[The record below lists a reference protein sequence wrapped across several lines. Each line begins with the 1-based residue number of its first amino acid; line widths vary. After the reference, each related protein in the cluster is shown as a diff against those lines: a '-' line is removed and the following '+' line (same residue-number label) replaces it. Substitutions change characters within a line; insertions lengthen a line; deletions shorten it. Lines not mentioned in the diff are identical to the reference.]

1 MRLFIVEGDLR
12 LRNRMAY
19 SIPWHDYG
27 IELSGLASS
36 GPEALLQIERV
47 GADIVLTDIRI
58 PGMDGLALSAKL
70 LAERASLKVIVVSH
84 SDSIKCAQQAIGIG
98 VCQFLLK
105 PAGDDELIEAVV
117 SAAEAARREMEA
129 LHRQEEMEARWR
141 EHLPRLQQSFYQ
153 NWISGRFTDWEIAER
168 SRKLMIETR
177 DDDKYAVVVADM
189 DPLPADES
197 RYSADDGSLLK
208 FSLHSIASE
217 LLSGSG
223 LGSGSGSG
231 GTPGVF
237 QDVRE
242 LTVLLYVS
250 PAEETEADFYTR
262 INLSVSKLLEAV
274 RQCLKL
280 TATAG
285 VGACAHRKEQV
296 GRSYQQALQA
306 LRERIVHGH
315 DIVIPY
321 RSQSAGSKEK
331 LLETDELRLLKS
343 ALETGNEEGAM
354 AVYDRFLE
362 RGLYPVT
369 GLAAVQ
375 ETVLHLCSV
384 FVRMIHLRGW
394 SLRAVVGDD
403 YKVFLHPD
411 TLQTKEQVAKLFRRT
426 ISSMIRYANETAL
439 TETQQLI
446 DDILLYIE
454 EEIKE
459 DLNLK
464 MIADKYYMN
473 PSYLSRIFKQTT
485 GEAFST
491 YLLKRKMEHARRML
505 HDGFKV
511 YDVANLLGYADVSYF
526 IRLFQKFW
534 GVTPGKF
541 KK

>member
-19 SIPWHDYG
+19 SVPWHEYG

-36 GPEALLQIERV
+36 GSEALHQLMRV

-70 LAERASLKVIVVSH
+70 LAERPSLKVIVISR
-84 SDSIKCAQQAIGIG
+84 SDSIECARQAIGIG
-98 VCQFLLK
+98 VYQLLLK

-117 SAAEAARREMEA
+117 SAAEAARRELEA

-153 NWISGRFTDWEIAER
+153 NWISGRFTDWEIVER

-189 DPLPADES
+189 DPLPTDES

-217 LLSGSG
+217 LQSG
-223 LGSGSGSG
+223 LDSV
-231 GTPGVF
+231 TGVF
-237 QDVRE
+237 QDVRD

-250 PAEETEADFYTR
+250 PAEETEADFYAR
-262 INLSVSKLLEAV
+262 INLSVSKLLEAT

-285 VGACAHRKEQV
+285 VGACAHHKEQV

-315 DIVIPY
+315 DIVIPF
-321 RSQSAGSKEK
+321 RSHTAGSKEK
-331 LLETDELRLLKS
+331 LLETEELRLLKS

-354 AVYDRFLE
+354 EVYDRFLE

-369 GLAAVQ
+369 GLAAIQ

-403 YKVFLHPD
+403 YQVFLHPD

-426 ISSMIRYANETAL
+426 ISNMIRYANETAL

-446 DDILLYIE
+446 EDILLYIE

-464 MIADKYYMN
+464 MVADKYYMN

>member
-1 MRLFIVEGDLR
+1 MEQAASGGSLL
-12 LRNRMAY
+12 LAY
-19 SIPWHDYG
+19 AIPWHEYG
-27 IELSGLASS
+27 VELSGLASS
-36 GPEALLQIERV
+36 GPEALRLIERV
-47 GADIVLTDIRI
+47 GADIVLLDIRI
-58 PGMDGLALSAKL
+58 PGMDGLALCARL
-70 LAERASLKVIVVSH
+70 LAERPSLKAIVVSG
-84 SDSIKCAQQAIGIG
+84 SDSIKYAQQAIEIG
-98 VCQFLLK
+98 VTKFLLK
-105 PAGDDELIEAVV
+105 PAEDAEVIEAVV
-117 SAAEAARREMEA
+117 SAAEAARRDLEA
-129 LHRQEEMEARWR
+129 LHRQEEMEARWH
-141 EHLPRLQQSFYQ
+141 EHLPRLQQNFFQ
-153 NWISGRFTDWEIAER
+153 NWVSGRFTDWDIAER
-168 SRKLMIETR
+168 SRKLMIEIR
-177 DDDKYAVVVADM
+177 DDDKYAVVAADM
-189 DPLPADES
+189 DPLRADEN
-197 RYSADDGSLLK
+197 RYSADDASLLK
-208 FSLHSIASE
+208 FSLHRIASE
-217 LLSGSG
+217 LMSGV
-223 LGSGSGSG
+223 
-231 GTPGVF
+231 TTGVF
-237 QDVRE
+237 QDARE
-242 LTVLLYVS
+242 LTILLYAS
-250 PAEETEADFYTR
+250 PAGETEADFFAR
-262 INLSVSKLLEAV
+262 INLSVSKLLETV
-274 RQCLKL
+274 RECLKL

-285 VGACAHRKEQV
+285 VGACAHGKEQV

-315 DIVIPY
+315 DIVIPF

-343 ALETGNEEGAM
+343 ALETGNEERAM
-354 AVYDRFLE
+354 EVYDRFLE

-369 GLAAVQ
+369 GLEAVQ

-426 ISSMIRYANETAL
+426 ISNMIRYANETAL
-439 TETQQLI
+439 SETQQLI

-459 DLNLK
+459 DLSLK

-485 GEAFST
+485 GESFSA
-491 YLLKRKMEHARRML
+491 YLLNRKMEHARRML